1 LILSQGPFRGGAA
14 IASAVLACA
23 VVMLAVVPAAQ
34 AASFGSPVVVT
45 GDDLGEPGI
54 DVAHDGTI
62 YVNAP
67 TGLLSNLPGSPSAV
81 FRSTDVGRRG

>member
-1 LILSQGPFRGGAA
+1 MSQTHYRRQV
-14 IASAVLACA
+14 AVCGSLLVCA
-23 VVMLAVVPAAQ
+23 VAMLAAVPVSH

-54 DVAHDGTI
+54 DVANDGTI

-81 FRSTDVGRRG
+81 FRST